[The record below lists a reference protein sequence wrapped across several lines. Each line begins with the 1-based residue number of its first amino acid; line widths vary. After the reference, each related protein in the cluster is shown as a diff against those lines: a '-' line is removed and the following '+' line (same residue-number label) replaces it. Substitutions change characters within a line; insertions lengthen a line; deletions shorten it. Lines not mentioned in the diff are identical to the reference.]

1 MAREEYLKEISS
13 FSAEQ
18 LVYVDESGMANNIT
32 VSYGWSLLG
41 ERSYAETEGF
51 ASDRR
56 NIVAAYNYGTK
67 EILAPFEY
75 SGHTDKQLFVSW
87 IRDFLCPELT
97 PGQVVILDNASFHKD
112 DEIYDLIEDRGCR
125 LIYLPPYSPDLNP
138 IEKFWANL
146 KRNLKKVR
154 KKFDNISNAIS
165 NAFQITLSE

>member
-75 SGHTDKQLFVSW
+75 SGHTDKQLFVSCFTLNS
-87 IRDFLCPELT
+87 IVLYNFTLT
-97 PGQVVILDNASFHKD
+97 L
-112 DEIYDLIEDRGCR
+112 LITIV
-125 LIYLPPYSPDLNP
+125 LISCL
-138 IEKFWANL
+138 I
-146 KRNLKKVR
+146 
-154 KKFDNISNAIS
+154 I
-165 NAFQITLSE
+165 